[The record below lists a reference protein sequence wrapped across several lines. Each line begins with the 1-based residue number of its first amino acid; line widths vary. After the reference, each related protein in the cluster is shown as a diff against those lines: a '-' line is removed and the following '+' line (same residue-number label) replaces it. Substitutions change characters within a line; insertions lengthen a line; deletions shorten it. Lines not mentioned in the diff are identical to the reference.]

1 MDDLYERQKRYYDLR
16 AAEYDAGA
24 WDAAS
29 DEHARGGRR
38 SYGGRACASSGTNA
52 RRRLRHGV
60 SLPSTCAASLTA
72 LDASADMLELAAK
85 RVPDATLVVGEALSL
100 PFADASFGR
109 VFSSFFYD
117 HLRPAERRAF
127 LAEAR
132 RVADELV
139 LVQQTGGPEHWE
151 GVERRRCATAR
162 STRSTRCS
170 SQPNPYLPSWT
181 GARWFMR
188 MMSSSSCGAP
198 GPSRT

>member
-29 DEHARGGRR
+29 DEHAEGVVALTEVVRALPPARTLDVACGTGFLSQHLRGD
-38 SYGGRACASSGTNA
+38 
-52 RRRLRHGV
+52 
-60 SLPSTCAASLTA
+60 LTA

-151 GVERRRCATAR
+151 GVERRPLRDGSEHEIYKVLFTAESLLAELDGGEVVHADDVFVVVR
-162 STRSTRCS
+162 RA
-170 SQPNPYLPSWT
+170 W
-181 GARWFMR
+181 A
-188 MMSSSSCGAP
+188 
-198 GPSRT
+198 